1 MSRTITIDDLAG
13 CLRDFIS
20 TSYPTPPIFDQDEA
34 VAMLDYITAHEQ
46 FVRDVEGAASTHS
59 QSKTGEPTWW
69 YDADAI
75 DAALKKVQEH
85 TNE

>member
-1 MSRTITIDDLAG
+1 
-13 CLRDFIS
+13 
-20 TSYPTPPIFDQDEA
+20 
-34 VAMLDYITAHEQ
+34 MLDYITAHEQ